1 MEILESLRLEA
12 EALWEY
18 IGGTK
23 VAASN
28 LFKYEINE
36 SGNLTS
42 QG

>member
-1 MEILESLRLEA
+1 MGILESLRLET

-18 IGGTK
+18 MGGTK
-23 VAASN
+23 VAVSH
-28 LFKYEINE
+28 LFKYQINE